1 MDINSKAA
9 LEKKRMKFAKFGI
22 IVGLG
27 AGIAYG
33 FQGIILGQAGG
44 MAPFSDPTYGVWMI
58 CVVSLGINCIHE
70 FFAGIWALVFNTV
83 TGRGLKEYGRLLKT
97 KMGWMLAGGAFI
109 GGPLAAG
116 AYMIAINLCGATYA
130 AAITAFFPVIGQ
142 ILSTIF
148 LKENMSKRAWLGVV
162 IVVVGALLV
171 GFAPPDSGYP
181 HFTLGIIM
189 AIIAAF
195 LWALEGLIVTY
206 ANDIVDPYVPV
217 GIFRTFGTSLVY
229 IILLI
234 PLCGV
239 IGGVGMSGF
248 EVIGQAFAAGTPV
261 IWVAIAAIGGA
272 FNYLAFYASMSMT
285 GVGRAMGL
293 DVTYAFWSVVFGFVL
308 SGLGIVE
315 YSITGLAI
323 VGVILVVIG
332 TVLVIANPK
341 ELLNL
346 RGGNE
351 NAAI

>member
-1 MDINSKAA
+1 MNLSAKDA
-9 LEKKRMKFAKFGI
+9 LEKKRMKFAKLGI

-27 AGIAYG
+27 AGVAYG
-33 FQGIILGQAGG
+33 FQGVILGKAGG
-44 MAPFSDPTYGVWMI
+44 MEPFADPAYGVWMI
-58 CVVSLGINCIHE
+58 CIASLAINCIHE
-70 FFAGIWALVFNTV
+70 FFAGVWALVFNTV

-142 ILSTIF
+142 ILSSIF
-148 LKENMSKRAWLGVV
+148 LKEKMSGRAWIGVV
-162 IVVVGALLV
+162 FVVIGALLV

-181 HFTLGIIM
+181 HFALGIVM
-189 AIIAAF
+189 AVIAAV

-217 GIFRTFGTSLVY
+217 GVFRTFGTSLVY
-229 IILLI
+229 IVLLI
-234 PLCGV
+234 PLCGA
-239 IGGVGMSGF
+239 IGGVGMDGF
-248 EVIGQAFAAGTPV
+248 KVIGEAFVSGGPV
-261 IWVAIAAIGGA
+261 IWIAIAAIGGA
-272 FNYLAFYASMSMT
+272 FNYLAFYASMSMA
-285 GVGRAMGL
+285 GVGRAMAL
-293 DVTYAFWSVVFGFVL
+293 DVTYAFWSIVFGFVL
-308 SGLGIVE
+308 SWLGIVE
-315 YSITGLAI
+315 YSITGLAVI
-323 VGVILVVIG
+323 GVIIVIIG

-351 NAAI
+351 DAAI